1 MSWGEA
7 IRLAEVLAG
16 DPSSRIAAA
25 IGRWDYPFTR
35 EAAILMDLFDLQHA
49 SKSKKKPKPYPRPWP
64 AEGTRRRGKTTR
76 TRAEVVAILNAHGHQ
91 LTA

>member
-7 IRLAEVLAG
+7 LRLCEVLAS
-16 DPSSRIAAA
+16 DPSSHVAAA
-25 IGRWDYPFTR
+25 IGRWDHPVSR
-35 EAAILMDLFDLQHA
+35 EQAVLMDLFDLQHA
-49 SKSKKKPKPYPRPWP
+49 AKSKKKPKPYPRPWP

-76 TRAEVVAILNAHGHQ
+76 TRAEVVAILNDHGHQ